1 MPFAS
6 YPTSPMQTLLPF
18 VLLLAVACSAP
29 SPTPAPVASTVDAR
43 PTHAPVFDKPVS
55 MAEAK
60 AIFDAAGVQPG
71 QQLPKLVLLSLDG
84 TPVDLDAM
92 RAGRPMVLVTCSL
105 TCNVARRQQREVA
118 ALQQRLGERA
128 FVVMVYTIDA
138 HPKSDACPYTGVE
151 WVPQQNEADDVLV
164 CQPTTLEE
172 RLALAR
178 RYAETL
184 ANGTTVLVDAM
195 EDTAWIALGRAPN
208 VGLAVGADGV
218 VRARAGWFDAKALEA
233 AFAQ

>member
-1 MPFAS
+1 
-6 YPTSPMQTLLPF
+6 MQTLSPF
-18 VLLLAVACSAP
+18 VLLLVAACSAHP
-29 SPTPAPVASTVDAR
+29 SREASPSSTPNAVAREVSPRPV
-43 PTHAPVFDKPVS
+43 HEPVFDKPVS

-60 AIFDAAGVQPG
+60 AVFDAAGAQPG
-71 QQLPKLVLLSLDG
+71 QPLPKLALLSLDG

-92 RAGRPMVLVTCSL
+92 RNGRPMALVTCSL

-118 ALQQRLGERA
+118 ALQQRLGERV

-138 HPKSDACPYTGVE
+138 HPKTDACPYTGVE

-164 CQPTTLEE
+164 RQPTTLAE

-184 ANGTTVLVDAM
+184 AKGTTVLVDTMDDA
-195 EDTAWIALGRAPN
+195 AWIALGRAPN

-218 VRARAGWFDAKALEA
+218 TLCRAGWFDAKAIEA
-233 AFAQ
+233 ALAK